1 MGRTHLSGS
10 QALRGSRLVVKA
22 PTTRLKR
29 AGGYRVA
36 PVAPRFPLW
45 PPLIREISASPLHR
59 RTHRPDGS

>member
-36 PVAPRFPLW
+36 PVAPRFRSGPRHPGNLCV
-45 PPLIREISASPLHR
+45 PASPA
-59 RTHRPDGS
+59 DSSS